1 MALELN
7 SSKQPFVK
15 INSPKYNLKFPF
27 ERNFDLT
34 DLMLFTKGDE
44 PYQHFA
50 NLRKNAPIYFHET
63 GPEDFEP
70 GFWVLTKY
78 KDIEFVSKNQE
89 IFSSQLAGGTA
100 LTHGFEQ
107 QDDLP
112 LYRSTMDHMLSLDG
126 MLHLSMRNP
135 HMAFFNPKYVSN
147 LRKKVEL
154 KVDQLLNQIA
164 PLGKCNLVEAV
175 SAEVP
180 MFTLC
185 EMLGVPEE
193 DRSKIIEWMKF
204 LEMAQLIAAT
214 QAAEKGDIEFS
225 EEHTQAAPDPALVE
239 MFTNMVAEMFDYG
252 RTILETRRKEPK
264 DDLLSVIA
272 NIEVE
277 GEKLPNEYLDGSWLL
292 IIFAGNDTTRNSI
305 SGTMNLLS
313 ENPAQKNLVL
323 NDKSLLPNM
332 VHESIRMV
340 SPVRFMRRTTK
351 CDTQIG
357 DQEIGP
363 NEKVSLWY
371 GAANRDP
378 EIFTDP
384 DKFDVTRENA
394 KKHLAFGYGRH
405 LCLGKHTA
413 NMQLEVVYEKIF
425 SRFPEMEQDG
435 EMILT
440 PNNFVNAIQDVP
452 VKFNPEK

>member
-7 SSKQPFVK
+7 SKKQPFVK

-50 NLRKNAPIYFHET
+50 NLRNNAPVYFHET
-63 GPEDFEP
+63 GPEDSEP

-78 KDIEFVSKNQE
+78 KDIEFVSRNQE

-147 LRKKVEL
+147 LRKKVEH
-154 KVDQLLNQIA
+154 KVDQLLDQIA
-164 PLGKCNLVEAV
+164 PLGRCNLVEAV

-193 DRSKIIEWMKF
+193 DRPKIIEWMKF

-214 QAAEKGDIEFS
+214 QVAEKGNIESS

-252 RTILETRRKEPK
+252 RKILESRRKDPK

-313 ENPAQKNLVL
+313 ENPDQKNLVL
-323 NDKSLLPNM
+323 NNKSLLPNM
-332 VHESIRMV
+332 IHESIRMV
-340 SPVRFMRRTTK
+340 SPVRYMRRTTK

-378 EIFTDP
+378 EIFINP
-384 DKFDVTRENA
+384 DKYDVTRENA

-413 NMQLEVVYEKIF
+413 NMQLEVVYDKIF

-435 EMILT
+435 EMIFT

>member
-50 NLRKNAPIYFHET
+50 NLRKNAPVYFHDT
-63 GPEDFEP
+63 GPEDSEP

-154 KVDQLLNQIA
+154 KVDQLLDQIA

-193 DRSKIIEWMKF
+193 DRPKIIEWMKF

-239 MFTNMVAEMFDYG
+239 MFTNMVEEMFDYG
-252 RTILETRRKEPK
+252 RTILESRRKDPK

-313 ENPAQKNLVL
+313 ENPDQKNLVL

-340 SPVRFMRRTTK
+340 SPVRYMRRTTK

-384 DKFDVTRENA
+384 DKYDVTRENA

>member
-15 INSPKYNLKFPF
+15 INSPKYDLQFPF

-34 DLMLFTKGDE
+34 DLMLFTRGE
-44 PYQHFA
+44 ESYQHFA
-50 NLRKNAPIYFHET
+50 NLRDNAPVYFHET
-63 GPEDFEP
+63 GPEDSEP

-89 IFSSQLAGGTA
+89 IFSSQLAGGTQ
-100 LTHGFEQ
+100 LTHGFET

-154 KVDQLLNQIA
+154 KVDELLDKIA
-164 PLGKCNLVEAV
+164 PLGRCNLVEAV

-193 DRSKIIEWMKF
+193 DRPKIIEWMKF

-214 QAAEKGDIEFS
+214 QVAEKSDVEFS
-225 EEHTQAAPDPALVE
+225 EEHSQAAPDPALVE
-239 MFTNMVAEMFDYG
+239 MFTNMVSEMFDYG
-252 RTILETRRKEPK
+252 RTILESRRKDPK

-313 ENPAQKNLVL
+313 ENPDQKNLVL

-340 SPVRFMRRTTK
+340 SPVRYMRRTSK

-384 DKFDVTRENA
+384 NTYDVTRENA

-425 SRFPEMEQDG
+425 SRFPEMKQDG

-452 VKFNPEK
+452 VKFNPK

>member
-50 NLRKNAPIYFHET
+50 NLRNNAPIYFHET
-63 GPEDFEP
+63 GPEDSEP

-135 HMAFFNPKYVSN
+135 HMSFFNPKYVSN

-154 KVDQLLNQIA
+154 KVDQLLDQIA
-164 PLGKCNLVEAV
+164 PLGRCNLVEAV

-193 DRSKIIEWMKF
+193 DRPKIIEWMKF

-214 QAAEKGDIEFS
+214 QVAEKGDIEFS
-225 EEHTQAAPDPALVE
+225 EEHTEAAPDPALVE

-252 RTILETRRKEPK
+252 RTILESRRKDPK

-313 ENPAQKNLVL
+313 ENPDQKNLVL

-340 SPVRFMRRTTK
+340 SPVRYMRRTTK

-384 DKFDVTRENA
+384 DKFDVKRENA

-452 VKFNPEK
+452 VKFNPE

>member
-50 NLRKNAPIYFHET
+50 NLRNNAPVYFHET
-63 GPEDFEP
+63 GPEDSEP

-154 KVDQLLNQIA
+154 KVDHLLDQIA
-164 PLGKCNLVEAV
+164 PLGRCNLVEAV

-193 DRSKIIEWMKF
+193 DRPKIIEWMKF

-225 EEHTQAAPDPALVE
+225 EEHTQAAPDPALIE

-252 RTILETRRKEPK
+252 RTILESRRKDPK

-313 ENPAQKNLVL
+313 ENPDQKNLVL

-340 SPVRFMRRTTK
+340 SPVRYMRRTTK

-378 EIFTDP
+378 EIFTNP
-384 DKFDVTRENA
+384 DKFDVKRENA

>member
-50 NLRKNAPIYFHET
+50 NLRNNAPVYFHET
-63 GPEDFEP
+63 GPEDSEP

-154 KVDQLLNQIA
+154 KVDQLLDQIA
-164 PLGKCNLVEAV
+164 PLGRCNLVEAI

-193 DRSKIIEWMKF
+193 DRPKIIEWMKF

-252 RTILETRRKEPK
+252 RTILESRRKDPK

-313 ENPAQKNLVL
+313 ENPDQKNLVL

-340 SPVRFMRRTTK
+340 SPVRYMRRTTK

-378 EIFTDP
+378 EIFTNP

>member
-50 NLRKNAPIYFHET
+50 NLRNNAPVYFHET
-63 GPEDFEP
+63 GPEDSEP

-154 KVDQLLNQIA
+154 KVDHLLDQIA
-164 PLGKCNLVEAV
+164 PLGRCNLVEAV

-193 DRSKIIEWMKF
+193 DRPKIIEWMKF

-252 RTILETRRKEPK
+252 RTILESRRKDPK

-313 ENPAQKNLVL
+313 ENPDQKNLVL

-340 SPVRFMRRTTK
+340 SPVRYMRRTTK

-378 EIFTDP
+378 EIFTNP
-384 DKFDVTRENA
+384 DKFDVTRENS

>member
-34 DLMLFTKGDE
+34 DLLLFTKGDE

-50 NLRKNAPIYFHET
+50 NLRNNAPVYFHET
-63 GPEDFEP
+63 GPEDSEP

-147 LRKKVEL
+147 LRKKVEF
-154 KVDQLLNQIA
+154 KVDQLLDQIA
-164 PLGKCNLVEAV
+164 PLGRCNLVETV

-193 DRSKIIEWMKF
+193 DRPKIIEWMKF

-252 RTILETRRKEPK
+252 RTILESRRKDPK

-313 ENPAQKNLVL
+313 ENPDQKNLVL

-340 SPVRFMRRTTK
+340 SPVRYMRRTTK

-378 EIFTDP
+378 EIFTNP

>member
-50 NLRKNAPIYFHET
+50 NLRNNAPVYFHET
-63 GPEDFEP
+63 GPEDSEP

-154 KVDQLLNQIA
+154 KVDQLLDQIA
-164 PLGKCNLVEAV
+164 PLGICNLVEAV

-193 DRSKIIEWMKF
+193 DRPKIIEWMKF

-252 RTILETRRKEPK
+252 RTILESRRKDPK

-313 ENPAQKNLVL
+313 ENPDQKNLVL
-323 NDKSLLPNM
+323 NDKSLLQNM

-340 SPVRFMRRTTK
+340 SPVRYMRRTTK

-378 EIFTDP
+378 EIFTNP

-425 SRFPEMEQDG
+425 TRFPEMEQDG

>member
-193 DRSKIIEWMKF
+193 DRPKIIEWMKF

-225 EEHTQAAPDPALVE
+225 EEQTQAAPDPALVE

-252 RTILETRRKEPK
+252 RTILESRRKDPK

-313 ENPAQKNLVL
+313 ENPDQKNLVL

-340 SPVRFMRRTTK
+340 SPVRYMRRTTK

>member
-50 NLRKNAPIYFHET
+50 NLRNNAPVYFHET
-63 GPEDFEP
+63 GPEDSEP

-164 PLGKCNLVEAV
+164 PLGRCNLVETV

-193 DRSKIIEWMKF
+193 DRPKIIEWMKF

-214 QAAEKGDIEFS
+214 QAAQKGDIEFS

-252 RTILETRRKEPK
+252 RTILESRRKDPK

-313 ENPAQKNLVL
+313 ENPDQKNLVL

-340 SPVRFMRRTTK
+340 SPVRYMRRTTK

-378 EIFTDP
+378 EIFTNP

>member
-50 NLRKNAPIYFHET
+50 NLRKNAPVYFHET
-63 GPEDFEP
+63 GPEDSEP

-154 KVDQLLNQIA
+154 KVDQLLDQIA
-164 PLGKCNLVEAV
+164 PLGRCNLVETV

-193 DRSKIIEWMKF
+193 DRPKIIEWMKF

-252 RTILETRRKEPK
+252 RTILESRRKDPK

-313 ENPAQKNLVL
+313 ENPDQKNLVL

-340 SPVRFMRRTTK
+340 SPVRYMRRTTK

-378 EIFTDP
+378 EIFTNP

>member
-50 NLRKNAPIYFHET
+50 NLRNNAPVYFHET
-63 GPEDFEP
+63 GPEDSEP

-154 KVDQLLNQIA
+154 KVDQLLDQIA
-164 PLGKCNLVEAV
+164 PFGRCNLVETV

-193 DRSKIIEWMKF
+193 DRPKIIEWMKF

-252 RTILETRRKEPK
+252 RTILESRRKDPK

-313 ENPAQKNLVL
+313 ENPDQKNLVL

-340 SPVRFMRRTTK
+340 SPVRYMRRTTK

-378 EIFTDP
+378 EIFTNP

-425 SRFPEMEQDG
+425 TRFPEMEQDG

>member
-50 NLRKNAPIYFHET
+50 NLRNNAPVYFHET
-63 GPEDFEP
+63 GPEDSEP

-126 MLHLSMRNP
+126 MLHLNMRNP

-154 KVDQLLNQIA
+154 KVDQLLDQIA
-164 PLGKCNLVEAV
+164 PFGRCNLVETV

-193 DRSKIIEWMKF
+193 DRPKIIEWMKF

-252 RTILETRRKEPK
+252 RTILESRRKDPK

-313 ENPAQKNLVL
+313 KNPDQKNLVL
-323 NDKSLLPNM
+323 NDKSLLSNM

-340 SPVRFMRRTTK
+340 SPVRYMRRTTK

-378 EIFTDP
+378 EIFTNP

>member
-15 INSPKYNLKFPF
+15 INSPKYDLQFPF

-34 DLMLFTKGDE
+34 DLMLFTRGE
-44 PYQHFA
+44 ESYQHFA
-50 NLRKNAPIYFHET
+50 NLRDNAPVYFHET
-63 GPEDFEP
+63 GPEDSEP

-89 IFSSQLAGGTA
+89 IFSSQLAGGTQ
-100 LTHGFEQ
+100 LTHGFET

-154 KVDQLLNQIA
+154 KVDELLDKIA
-164 PLGKCNLVEAV
+164 PLGRCNLVEAV

-193 DRSKIIEWMKF
+193 DRPKIIEWMKF

-214 QAAEKGDIEFS
+214 QVAEKSDVEFS
-225 EEHTQAAPDPALVE
+225 EEHSQAAPDPALVE
-239 MFTNMVAEMFDYG
+239 MFTNMVSEMFDYG
-252 RTILETRRKEPK
+252 RAILESRRKDPK

-313 ENPAQKNLVL
+313 ENPDQKNLVL

-340 SPVRFMRRTTK
+340 SPVRYMRRTSK

-384 DKFDVTRENA
+384 NTYDVTRENA

-452 VKFNPEK
+452 VKFNPK

>member
-1 MALELN
+1 
-7 SSKQPFVK
+7 
-15 INSPKYNLKFPF
+15 
-27 ERNFDLT
+27 
-34 DLMLFTKGDE
+34 
-44 PYQHFA
+44 
-50 NLRKNAPIYFHET
+50 
-63 GPEDFEP
+63 
-70 GFWVLTKY
+70 
-78 KDIEFVSKNQE
+78 
-89 IFSSQLAGGTA
+89 
-100 LTHGFEQ
+100 
-107 QDDLP
+107 
-112 LYRSTMDHMLSLDG
+112 
-126 MLHLSMRNP
+126 MRNP
-135 HMAFFNPKYVSN
+135 HMTFFNPKYVSI
-147 LRKKVEL
+147 LRKKVET
-154 KVDQLLNQIA
+154 KVDQLLDQIA
-164 PLGKCNLVEAV
+164 PLGRCNLVDAV

-193 DRSKIIEWMKF
+193 DRPKIIEWMKF

-252 RTILETRRKEPK
+252 RSILESRRKDPK

-313 ENPAQKNLVL
+313 DHPDQKNLVL

-340 SPVRFMRRTTK
+340 SPVRYMRRTTK
-351 CDTQIG
+351 CDTKIG

-378 EIFTDP
+378 EIFTNPNKYDI
-384 DKFDVTRENA
+384 TRENA

-425 SRFPEMEQDG
+425 ARFPEMEQDG

-452 VKFNPEK
+452 VKFKPEK

>member
-154 KVDQLLNQIA
+154 KVDQLLDQIA
-164 PLGKCNLVEAV
+164 PLGRCNLVEAV

-225 EEHTQAAPDPALVE
+225 EEQTQAAPDPALVE

-313 ENPAQKNLVL
+313 ENPDQKNLVL

-340 SPVRFMRRTTK
+340 SPVRYMRRTTK

>member
-7 SSKQPFVK
+7 SDKQPFVK

-50 NLRKNAPIYFHET
+50 DLRDNAPVYYHET
-63 GPEDFEP
+63 GTEDSEP

-154 KVDQLLNQIA
+154 KVDQLLDQIA
-164 PLGKCNLVEAV
+164 PLGRCNLVDTV

-193 DRSKIIEWMKF
+193 DRPKIIEWMKF

-252 RTILETRRKEPK
+252 RSILESRRKDPK

-272 NIEVE
+272 NIEIE

-313 ENPAQKNLVL
+313 EHPDQKNLVL

-340 SPVRFMRRTTK
+340 SPVRYMRRTTK

>member
-50 NLRKNAPIYFHET
+50 NLRNNAPVYFHET
-63 GPEDFEP
+63 GPEDSEP

-135 HMAFFNPKYVSN
+135 HMTFFNPKYVSN

-154 KVDQLLNQIA
+154 KVDQLLDQIA
-164 PLGKCNLVEAV
+164 PLGRCNLVEAV

-193 DRSKIIEWMKF
+193 DRPKIIEWMKF

-225 EEHTQAAPDPALVE
+225 EEHTQAAPDPALIE

-252 RTILETRRKEPK
+252 RTILESRRKDPK

-313 ENPAQKNLVL
+313 ENPDQKNLVL

-340 SPVRFMRRTTK
+340 SPVRYMRRTTK

-378 EIFTDP
+378 EIFTNP

>member
-50 NLRKNAPIYFHET
+50 NLRSNAPVYFHET
-63 GPEDFEP
+63 GPEDSEP

-135 HMAFFNPKYVSN
+135 HMTFFNPKYVSN

-154 KVDQLLNQIA
+154 KVDQLLDQIA
-164 PLGKCNLVEAV
+164 PLGRCNLVDAV

-193 DRSKIIEWMKF
+193 DRPKIIEWMKF
-204 LEMAQLIAAT
+204 LEMAQLIAVT
-214 QAAEKGDIEFS
+214 QAAEKGNIEFS

-252 RTILETRRKEPK
+252 RTILESRRKDPK

-313 ENPAQKNLVL
+313 ENPEQKNLVL

-340 SPVRFMRRTTK
+340 SPVRYMRRTTK
-351 CDTQIG
+351 SDTQIG

-384 DKFDVTRENA
+384 DKYDVTRENA

-452 VKFNPEK
+452 VKFNPQK

>member
-63 GPEDFEP
+63 GPEDSEP

-154 KVDQLLNQIA
+154 KVDQLLDQIA
-164 PLGKCNLVEAV
+164 PLGRCNLVEAV

-193 DRSKIIEWMKF
+193 DRPKIIEWMKF

-252 RTILETRRKEPK
+252 RTILESRRKDPK

-313 ENPAQKNLVL
+313 ENPDQKNLVL

-340 SPVRFMRRTTK
+340 SPVRYMRRTTK

-384 DKFDVTRENA
+384 NKFDVTRENA

>member
-50 NLRKNAPIYFHET
+50 NLRNNAPVYFHDT
-63 GPEDFEP
+63 GPEDSEP

-135 HMAFFNPKYVSN
+135 HMSFFNPKYVSN

-154 KVDQLLNQIA
+154 KVDHLLDQIA
-164 PLGKCNLVEAV
+164 PLGRCNLVEAV

-193 DRSKIIEWMKF
+193 DRPKIIEWMKF

-252 RTILETRRKEPK
+252 RTILESRRKDPK

-313 ENPAQKNLVL
+313 ENPDQKNLVL

-340 SPVRFMRRTTK
+340 SPVRYMRRTTK

-378 EIFTDP
+378 EIFTNP

-394 KKHLAFGYGRH
+394 KKHLDFGYGRQ
-405 LCLGKHTA
+405 LCLGKHRA

>member
-50 NLRKNAPIYFHET
+50 NLRNNAPVYFHET
-63 GPEDFEP
+63 GPEDSEP

-78 KDIEFVSKNQE
+78 EDIEFVSKNQE

-147 LRKKVEL
+147 LRKKVEF
-154 KVDQLLNQIA
+154 KVDQLLDQIS
-164 PLGKCNLVEAV
+164 PLGRCNLVETV

-193 DRSKIIEWMKF
+193 DRPKIIEWMKF

-225 EEHTQAAPDPALVE
+225 EEHTQAAPDPALIE

-252 RTILETRRKEPK
+252 RTILESRRKDPK

-313 ENPAQKNLVL
+313 KNPDQKNLVL

-340 SPVRFMRRTTK
+340 SPVRYMRRTTK

-378 EIFTDP
+378 EIFTNP
-384 DKFDVTRENA
+384 DKFDVTRENS

>member
-50 NLRKNAPIYFHET
+50 NLRNNAPVYFHET
-63 GPEDFEP
+63 GPEDSEP

-154 KVDQLLNQIA
+154 KVDQLLDQIA
-164 PLGKCNLVEAV
+164 PLGRCNLVEAV

-193 DRSKIIEWMKF
+193 DRPKIIEWMKF

-252 RTILETRRKEPK
+252 RTILESRRKDPK

-313 ENPAQKNLVL
+313 ENPDQKNLVL

-340 SPVRFMRRTTK
+340 SPVRYMRRTTK

-378 EIFTDP
+378 EIFTNP
-384 DKFDVTRENA
+384 DKFDVTRENS

>member
-50 NLRKNAPIYFHET
+50 NLRNNAPVYFHET
-63 GPEDFEP
+63 GPEDSEP

-154 KVDQLLNQIA
+154 KVDQLLDQIA
-164 PLGKCNLVEAV
+164 PLGRCNLVETV

-193 DRSKIIEWMKF
+193 DRPKIIEWMKF

-252 RTILETRRKEPK
+252 RTILESRRKDPK

-313 ENPAQKNLVL
+313 ENLDQKNLVL

-340 SPVRFMRRTTK
+340 SPVRYMRRTTK

-378 EIFTDP
+378 EIFTNP

>member
-50 NLRKNAPIYFHET
+50 NLRNNAPVYFHET
-63 GPEDFEP
+63 GPEDSEP

-154 KVDQLLNQIA
+154 KVDQLLDQIA
-164 PLGKCNLVEAV
+164 PLGRCNLVETV

-193 DRSKIIEWMKF
+193 DRPKIIEWMKF

-225 EEHTQAAPDPALVE
+225 EEHTQAAPDPALIE

-252 RTILETRRKEPK
+252 RTILESRRKDPK

-313 ENPAQKNLVL
+313 KNPDQKNLVL

-340 SPVRFMRRTTK
+340 SPVRYMRRTTK

-378 EIFTDP
+378 EIFTNP
-384 DKFDVTRENA
+384 DKFDVTRENS

>member
-15 INSPKYNLKFPF
+15 INSPKYDLQFPF

-34 DLMLFTKGDE
+34 DLMLFTRGE
-44 PYQHFA
+44 ESYQHFA
-50 NLRKNAPIYFHET
+50 NLRDNAPVYFHET
-63 GPEDFEP
+63 GPEDSEP

-89 IFSSQLAGGTA
+89 IFSSQLAGGTQ
-100 LTHGFEQ
+100 LTHGFET

-147 LRKKVEL
+147 LRNKVEL
-154 KVDQLLNQIA
+154 KVDELLDKIA
-164 PLGKCNLVEAV
+164 PLGRCNFVEAV

-193 DRSKIIEWMKF
+193 DRPKIIEWMKF

-214 QAAEKGDIEFS
+214 QVAEKSDVEFS
-225 EEHTQAAPDPALVE
+225 EEHSQAAPDPALVE
-239 MFTNMVAEMFDYG
+239 MFTNMVSEMFDYG
-252 RTILETRRKEPK
+252 RTILESRRKDPK

-277 GEKLPNEYLDGSWLL
+277 GEKLPKEYLDGSWLL

-313 ENPAQKNLVL
+313 ENPDQKNLVL

-340 SPVRFMRRTTK
+340 SPVRYMRRTSK

-384 DKFDVTRENA
+384 NTYDVTRENA

-452 VKFNPEK
+452 VKFNPK

>member
-50 NLRKNAPIYFHET
+50 NLRNNAPVYFHET
-63 GPEDFEP
+63 GPEDSEP

-154 KVDQLLNQIA
+154 KVDQLLDQIA
-164 PLGKCNLVEAV
+164 PLGRCNLVETV

-193 DRSKIIEWMKF
+193 DRPKIIEWMKF

-252 RTILETRRKEPK
+252 RTILESRRKDPK

-313 ENPAQKNLVL
+313 KNPDQKNLVL

-340 SPVRFMRRTTK
+340 SPVRYMRRTTK

-378 EIFTDP
+378 EIFTNP